1 MHEKIMPVLLGADLN
16 CYNIARA
23 FHERYGVR
31 SHAFGRYRIG
41 VTSNTRIL
49 DFTVVPDLD
58 DPESAKSMLLEF
70 AKAHSDKIMIAF
82 GCTDAYVELLAKLK
96 PELSEYYIVPY
107 TDYHLI
113 KRLTDKS
120 RFYELCRRMG
130 IPFPATHVITPE
142 DKPEIPFRPPVVIK
156 PAVSA
161 EYWKHEFEGM
171 KKVYIAETVEE
182 ALGIISKIRAAGYPE
197 NIIVQDRI
205 PGDDSHMY
213 VLTAYCDRN
222 AKVRMMCLG
231 HVLLEEHTPKGLG
244 NHAAIITESNPQL
257 CDRLRSLLEE
267 VGFTGYANFD
277 IKYDSRDDT
286 FRVFE
291 INVRLGRSNYYV
303 TAAGNNVAEYIVRDY
318 LEGGFTDADGCK
330 ISEREIYWRYIPD
343 CIVYKYSTPE
353 LASRVRMLKKCGR
366 AYSSL
371 RYGPD
376 LKGNIKRRVY
386 VWLHEKRHIGKF
398 KKYYKIPEKN

>member
-1 MHEKIMPVLLGADLN
+1 MHGDILPVLLGADLN

-31 SHAFGRYRIG
+31 SHAFGKYRIG
-41 VTSNTRIL
+41 VTEYTRIL

-58 DPESAKSMLLEF
+58 DPEKAKLTLIEF
-70 AKAHSDKIMIAF
+70 AKANSDKVMIAF
-82 GCTDAYVELLAKLK
+82 GCTDAYVELLSMIK

-107 TDYHLI
+107 TDYRQI
-113 KRLTDKS
+113 KELTDKS
-120 RFYELCRRMG
+120 KFYALCRRLG
-130 IPFPATHVITPE
+130 IPYPATHIIAPG
-142 DKPEIPFRPPVVIK
+142 DKPEIPFRCPVIIK

-171 KKVYIAETVEE
+171 KKVYCAETESE
-182 ALGIISKIRAAGYPE
+182 ALEIIEKIRAAGYPE

-244 NHAAIITESNPQL
+244 NHAAIITETNREL
-257 CDRLRSLLEE
+257 CDRMRSLLEE
-267 VGFTGYANFD
+267 VGFVGYANFD
-277 IKYDSRDDT
+277 IKYDSRDESY
-286 FRVFE
+286 RVFE

-318 LEGGFTDADGCK
+318 LEGGFTDKDGCK
-330 ISEREIYWRYIPD
+330 ISESEVYWRYIPD
-343 CIVYKYSTPE
+343 KIVYKYSSPE
-353 LASRVRMLKKCGR
+353 LAARVKKLIKEGR
-366 AYSSL
+366 AFSSM
-371 RYGPD
+371 RYKPD
-376 LKGNIKRRVY
+376 LKGNPRRLLFVMM
-386 VWLHEKRHIGKF
+386 HEYRHIGKF
-398 KKYYKIPEKN
+398 NKYYKK